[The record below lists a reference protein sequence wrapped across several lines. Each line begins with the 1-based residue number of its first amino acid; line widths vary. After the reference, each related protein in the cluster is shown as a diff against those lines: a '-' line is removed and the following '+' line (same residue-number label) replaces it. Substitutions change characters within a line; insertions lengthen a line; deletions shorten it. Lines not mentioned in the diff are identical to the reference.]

1 MLDIDIDIDSA
12 VDALCI
18 LCNYAP
24 EGVSCQKDYRT
35 RNLLLNSEFRI
46 LLSTSIIEIFVPLS
60 KCTKVHYKMIC
71 QGLILLFT
79 LAISDSLAKLY
90 P

>member
-24 EGVSCQKDYRT
+24 EGVER
-35 RNLLLNSEFRI
+35 RILNSVKGYE
-46 LLSTSIIEIFVPLS
+46 SYSP
-60 KCTKVHYKMIC
+60 
-71 QGLILLFT
+71 
-79 LAISDSLAKLY
+79 LAKDLT
-90 P
+90 